1 MLARP
6 DLTVG
11 LKAFYHQHSLG
22 LVLPE
27 GPDWLLL
34 IRVVLADS
42 GCDAASMN
50 AS

>member
-27 GPDWLLL
+27 GPDRLLL

-42 GCDAASMN
+42 TCDAASMN
-50 AS
+50 TS